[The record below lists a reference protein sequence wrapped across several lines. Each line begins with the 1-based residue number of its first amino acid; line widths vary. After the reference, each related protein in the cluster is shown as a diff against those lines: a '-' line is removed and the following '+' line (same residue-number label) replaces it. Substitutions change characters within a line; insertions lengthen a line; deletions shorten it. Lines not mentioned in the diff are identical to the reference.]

1 MAATL
6 DRAAI
11 LALAAPFLT
20 RTPAWITTRGPEGDV
35 GAVQS
40 TFVAPV
46 LRGAVWLHESDG
58 TVRLVTQ
65 DPYDVILSL
74 QRAANVTLRR
84 EGQRPIAEDGVWGP
98 ETRRGLV
105 ALAAYDVFNGGPWYG
120 PTAPTIALLEWALK
134 AAVHNR
140 DGIVV
145 IPRSVELPALDRA
158 QRVARDPAGH
168 LRVELVA
175 ENGRAIPPPAPTPAA
190 PPVCNP
196 QLVLSAVP
204 PGTDATRWA
213 SLDDAARLATWRS
226 YAQAHPDAAIPGCPP
241 GASLASVPLPFTP
254 PAPPTPSTASLT
266 PGRAA
271 ALAMGVAGIAYV
283 AHVVVRELRNP
294 TPPPMASRRFPHR
307 RLVPQRSR

>member
-11 LALAAPFLT
+11 LALAAPFLP

-46 LRGAVWLHESDG
+46 LRGAAWLHESGG

-65 DPYDVILSL
+65 DPYDVILAL

-134 AAVHNR
+134 AAMHNR

-158 QRVARDPAGH
+158 QRVARDPVGH
-168 LRVELVA
+168 LRIELVA
-175 ENGRAIPPPAPTPAA
+175 ENGRAIPPPTTSPAI
-190 PPVCNP
+190 CNP
-196 QLVLSAVP
+196 QLVLSAIP
-204 PGTDATRWA
+204 PGTDAARWA
-213 SLDDAARLATWRS
+213 SLDEAARLAAWRS
-226 YAQAHPDAAIPGCPP
+226 YAQAHPDAVIPGCPP
-241 GASLASVPLPFTP
+241 GASLASVPLPFAPSTTP
-254 PAPPTPSTASLT
+254 PAPAVASLT
-266 PGRAA
+266 TGRAA
-271 ALAMGVAGIAYV
+271 ALAMGLAGLAYV
-283 AHVVVRELRNP
+283 AHVVVRELRHP
-294 TPPPMASRRFPHR
+294 TPPPFAPRRVPHR

>member
-6 DRAAI
+6 DRGAI

-46 LRGAVWLHESDG
+46 LRGAAWLHESGG

-65 DPYDVILSL
+65 DPYDVILAL

-158 QRVARDPAGH
+158 QRVARDPVGH
-168 LRVELVA
+168 LRVETVA
-175 ENGRAIPPPAPTPAA
+175 ENGRAIPPPSTAPAI
-190 PPVCNP
+190 CNP
-196 QLVLSAVP
+196 QLVLLAVP
-204 PGTDATRWA
+204 PGTDAARWA
-213 SLDDAARLATWRS
+213 SLDEAARLAAWRS
-226 YAQAHPDAAIPGCPP
+226 YAQAHPDAVIPGCPP
-241 GASLASVPLPFTP
+241 GASLASVPLPFAPSTTP
-254 PAPPTPSTASLT
+254 PSAPAVASLT
-266 PGRAA
+266 TGRAA
-271 ALAMGVAGIAYV
+271 ALAMGLAGLAYV
-283 AHVVVRELRNP
+283 AHVVVRELRHP
-294 TPPPMASRRFPHR
+294 TPPPFAPRRVPHR